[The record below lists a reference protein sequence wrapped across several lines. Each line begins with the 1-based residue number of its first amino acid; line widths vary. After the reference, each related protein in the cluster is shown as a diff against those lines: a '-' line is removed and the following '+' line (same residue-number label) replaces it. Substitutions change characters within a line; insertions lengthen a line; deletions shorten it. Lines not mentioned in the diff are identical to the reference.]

1 MTLSHKPSSPSPPCI
16 FTPDVTIALSSGCHW
31 ATFTHDIIFRG
42 RECGEGEGGG
52 RGKKKEEGEEIEGR
66 TKPGATEKRR
76 VSLGPLLGGP
86 EFRSLGPSPQRLGGL
101 DKSPPVGT

>member
-1 MTLSHKPSSPSPPCI
+1 MNLGGCILS
-16 FTPDVTIALSSGCHW
+16 IAVVHHLQRKRVW
-31 ATFTHDIIFRG
+31 K
-42 RECGEGEGGG
+42 GEGEG
-52 RGKKKEEGEEIEGR
+52 RGEKKEDGEEIEGR

-101 DKSPPVGT
+101 DKAPPMGT

>member
-1 MTLSHKPSSPSPPCI
+1 MWK
-16 FTPDVTIALSSGCHW
+16 
-31 ATFTHDIIFRG
+31 
-42 RECGEGEGGG
+42 GEGEG
-52 RGKKKEEGEEIEGR
+52 RGEKKEDGEEIEGR

-101 DKSPPVGT
+101 DKAPPMGT